1 MPAARLAVAP
11 DRRCDLSRRVPRV
24 LVGSLRRARLLLPW
38 CDADAVSRQ
47 SASLSEGRR
56 PCGSAAAPRQAA
68 PHPVASDHGGALRA
82 ALSAPA
88 RRSTPRSFMGA
99 APMSKYGE
107 CETCGEVGEL
117 VDGMCAACRSR
128 YGIVDQ
134 WMTRERM
141 LEVLSQHIGAKNG
154 VTISQLV
161 NQMAHPRTIDSRER
175 ASIERNAREL

>member
-1 MPAARLAVAP
+1 MR
-11 DRRCDLSRRVPRV
+11 
-24 LVGSLRRARLLLPW
+24 
-38 CDADAVSRQ
+38 
-47 SASLSEGRR
+47 
-56 PCGSAAAPRQAA
+56 
-68 PHPVASDHGGALRA
+68 
-82 ALSAPA
+82 
-88 RRSTPRSFMGA
+88 
-99 APMSKYGE
+99 KYGE

-175 ASIERNAREL
+175 ASIERNARELVVQLRLDGHHVCAHPSTGYYMAATPEELDAACAFLFERAMTSLQQVAAMKRVSLPDLRGQLQLPT